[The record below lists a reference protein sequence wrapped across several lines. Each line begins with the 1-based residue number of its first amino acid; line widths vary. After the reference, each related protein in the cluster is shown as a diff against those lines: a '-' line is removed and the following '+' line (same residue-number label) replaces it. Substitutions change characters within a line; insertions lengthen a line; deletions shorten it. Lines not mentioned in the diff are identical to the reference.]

1 MLVIGLTGNIGTGKT
16 TVSQILAKLGALI
29 IDADKLGHELLQ
41 PHTHTWHEVVFSFGK
56 DILKANDEIDR
67 PKLGQIVFNNP
78 KALAALNQIMHPKMY
93 QIAKKKIEDSQKQGT
108 KVIVLEAPLL
118 IEANWTPF
126 VHQIWVTT
134 APEAVIIER
143 LKKQKGLDEPHIL
156 ARLRSQ
162 MPQEAKIKQ
171 AHQVIDTNCSLADLE
186 TKVTELWCQLNA
198 SSP

>member
-1 MLVIGLTGNIGTGKT
+1 MVVIGLTGNIGTGKT

-41 PHTHTWHEVVFSFGK
+41 PHTQTWHEVVSTFGK

-78 KALAALNQIMHPKMY
+78 RALAALNQIMHPKMY
-93 QIAKKKIEDSQKQGT
+93 QIATKKIEDSQKQGA

-118 IEANWTPF
+118 IEANWTPL

-156 ARLRSQ
+156 ARLHSQ

-171 AHQVIDTNCSLADLE
+171 AHQVIDTNCSLANLE
-186 TKVTELWCQLNA
+186 RQVTELWRQLNA